1 MTFLRWGELSSLGVG
16 LLVLACGGGGG
27 GGMGPCVPGAATQL
41 VKSGGDAQAWYFNN
55 PLPATLGVTARDA
68 SGCPVPGTVVNW
80 AVASGDGAVSP
91 AQSTTN
97 ASGVAG
103 TTDSLG
109 STSSQS
115 VTATFSGLPT
125 PVTFTATA
133 SASPTAA
140 AVTVM
145 NNSFSPDNVT
155 IQVGGTVTWTWN
167 SGGVQHNVTYN
178 SPDVAAGRTN
188 SLTQGSG
195 DHANTI
201 TSLGRFGY
209 SCTIHAGMSGTVAVV
224 H

>member
-1 MTFLRWGELSSLGVG
+1 MTFLRWGELSSLGAG

-27 GGMGPCVPGAATQL
+27 GGMGPCTPGTATQL

-55 PLPATLGVTARDA
+55 PLPATLTVTARDA
-68 SGCPVPGTVVNW
+68 SGCAVPGTVVTW

-97 ASGVAG
+97 ASGVAA
-103 TTDSLG
+103 TADSLG
-109 STSSQS
+109 SASSQS

-125 PVTFTATA
+125 PATFTATA
-133 SASPTAA
+133 SAPPTTA

-145 NNSFSPDNVT
+145 NNDFSPNDVA

-167 SGGVQHNVTYN
+167 SGGVEHNVTYN
-178 SPDVAAGRTN
+178 SPNVAAGRTN

-195 DHANTI
+195 THVNTI

>member
-1 MTFLRWGELSSLGVG
+1 MNLLRWSELPALGAG
-16 LLVLACGGGGG
+16 LLMLACGGGGG
-27 GGMGPCVPGAATQL
+27 GGMGPCSPGAATQL
-41 VKSGGDAQAWYFNN
+41 VKTGGDAQSWYFNN
-55 PLPATLGVTARDA
+55 PLPASLGVTARDA
-68 SGCPVPGTVVNW
+68 SGCPVPGVAVSW

-97 ASGVAG
+97 ASGVA
-103 TTDSLG
+103 TTADSVG
-109 STSSQS
+109 SSSSQS
-115 VTATFSGLPT
+115 VTATFSGLPA

-133 SASPTAA
+133 SAPPTTG

-145 NNSFSPDNVT
+145 NNDFSPDNVA

-167 SGGVQHNVTYN
+167 SGGVFHNVTYN
-178 SPDVAAGRTN
+178 SPDVAAGRIN
-188 SLTQGSG
+188 SATQGSG
-195 DHANTI
+195 THVNTI